1 MLKILLVEDNLDYR
15 STLKSALLKR
25 YEDMET
31 RESSDVKEA
40 LVIVDTYLPDLIFM
54 DIDLKCDINGLEL
67 TKIITNIHPEIVV
80 AILSRHDMPEYRSA
94 ALQNGADLFLPK
106 SSPIQSIFDCVN
118 SIFSRQYTAH

>member
-1 MLKILLVEDNLDYR
+1 MFSPLSIFQKNRVPWR
-15 STLKSALLKR
+15 RTL
-25 YEDMET
+25 Y
-31 RESSDVKEA
+31 
-40 LVIVDTYLPDLIFM
+40 I
-54 DIDLKCDINGLEL
+54 EL